1 MNTLKEVQVK
11 SKDVSSQEAATIIQA
26 KHGDSLDFIMIA
38 LDGVKTGLIMNVF
51 KRQSQQDILSHW
63 MLGK

>member
-26 KHGDSLDFIMIA
+26 KHDSLDFIMIA